1 MQTFRSWWWEILC
14 GLLYLALAGGQVAKD
29 PIIGMA
35 DNGDFPKVLGRQD
48 VCDSHIYAQY
58 MAPAYKTGPE
68 CRWDSHL
75 TSSEAVFLKIVKQIA
90 AWNLEYEI
98 AIQAE
103 GKAHLIVVMA
113 ALAVLLWA
121 LRESRPPVRFGLPLL
136 IILIFSDVAY
146 VSYLNSFYMDAAAMV
161 FLMLTISLAVAAAL
175 RPRAWIAIA
184 FGIAAV
190 LFITSKSQHAL
201 LGPLL
206 SALAAW
212 FAFRSA
218 RKTAL
223 LWTASAIAA
232 LLSTVVMVKLTT
244 LEYRTYPLY
253 NIIFFSLA
261 KESPHPEQTLTEL
274 GLPPSYLPLVGSHS
288 YAANNPSS
296 SGPWEEQFLARTSY
310 FKLAS
315 YYRHHPRIAIH
326 KLSET
331 LRVQA
336 PVIRQGYLGNYRQ
349 QDGHPPA
356 ALADRFSAWSNLR
369 QRLLRRVPLHALILY
384 LLVAGGC
391 GWCVI
396 RRRMA
401 AEWPLYPIALVLVM
415 GGAIEFVCAALLD
428 CLETARHLF
437 LFHVITEMLIVCAVA
452 ALLSWSSRLRWL
464 QHQGRK
470 VWEYEMHRLSVRIV
484 YNPESGGEPRA
495 GQTTKNDGLPYK
507 GRAWHWAGSGVA
519 RLGLAS
525 GPVFRL
531 QLHVFHLL

>member
-29 PIIGMA
+29 QIIGMA

-190 LFITSKSQHAL
+190 LFITSKSQHGL

-296 SGPWEEQFLARTSY
+296 SGPWEAERNLIHQEGDIHAPAKSRRFGHRFGKVLQFLVRVIDQTDGFTS
-310 FKLAS
+310 KRPQTTQLPPETINDVVG
-315 YYRHHPRIAIH
+315 HH
-326 KLSET
+326 
-331 LRVQA
+331 
-336 PVIRQGYLGNYRQ
+336 N
-349 QDGHPPA
+349 
-356 ALADRFSAWSNLR
+356 LADHVFWADLADGIGSVTGRGAFGGFPYYSDAVTERVAKLVET
-369 QRLLRRVPLHALILY
+369 RR
-384 LLVAGGC
+384 
-391 GWCVI
+391 CV
-396 RRRMA
+396 RM
-401 AEWPLYPIALVLVM
+401 EHDFIVGYFCPTHRKGKI
-415 GGAIEFVCAALLD
+415 GAI
-428 CLETARHLF
+428 
-437 LFHVITEMLIVCAVA
+437 
-452 ALLSWSSRLRWL
+452 
-464 QHQGRK
+464 
-470 VWEYEMHRLSVRIV
+470 
-484 YNPESGGEPRA
+484 SGMIRDPQRS
-495 GQTTKNDGLPYK
+495 
-507 GRAWHWAGSGVA
+507 WAGVIFRCCA
-519 RLGLAS
+519 R
-525 GPVFRL
+525 
-531 QLHVFHLL
+531 